1 MNSSMIT
8 AAVSMN
14 ALQQKLDMLAD
25 NISNVN
31 TVGYKRK
38 TSVFEDI
45 LTTLSPQEQDFE
57 QTGRRTPLGL
67 VQGWGAR
74 LSSMQLDLAQ
84 GMLQQTGSMTDV
96 AIEGNGLF
104 EVRTDGTLDGAPAFT
119 RHGSFQ
125 LISSGGG
132 DRTLVTNTGYPVVAQ
147 DGGVDS
153 FIVVPE
159 GYNLTIEADGTL
171 RGIGPQGSTP
181 IELGKLKMMQAT
193 KPELLQSISDNLY
206 GVPENVN
213 IADVVT
219 DVTQLPAD
227 ALGISVRQGF
237 VENSNVNLTD
247 EMADLMIVQRAYQL
261 SARALSSSD
270 EMMGMANNLRG

>member
-1 MNSSMIT
+1 MIT

-25 NISNVN
+25 NIANVN

-45 LTTLSPQEQDFE
+45 LTSLNRQEQDFE
-57 QTGRRTPLGL
+57 QAGRRTPLGYS
-67 VQGWGAR
+67 QGWGAR
-74 LSSMQLDLAQ
+74 LSSMQLDLSQ
-84 GMLQQTGSMTDV
+84 GMLQQTGTPTDV

-104 EVRTDGTLDGAPAFT
+104 EVRPDGTLGGSRAFT

-132 DRTLVTNTGYPVVAQ
+132 DRMLVTNSGFPVVAQ
-147 DGGVDS
+147 VGGAES
-153 FIVVPE
+153 FITIPE

-171 RGIGPQGSTP
+171 KGFGPQGSTP

-193 KPELLQSISDNLY
+193 KPELLQSIADNLY

-237 VENSNVNLTD
+237 VENSNVNMTD
-247 EMADLMIVQRAYQL
+247 EMADLMIVQRAYTL
-261 SARALSSSD
+261 SARAISSSD
-270 EMMGMANNLRG
+270 QMMNMANNLRA

>member
-8 AAVSMN
+8 AAVSMG

-25 NISNVN
+25 NIANVN

-45 LTTLSPQEQDFE
+45 MTSLNPQEQDFE
-57 QTGRRTPLGL
+57 QAGRRTPLGFS
-67 VQGWGAR
+67 QGWGAR
-74 LSSMQLDLAQ
+74 LSSMLLDLSQ
-84 GMLQQTGSMTDV
+84 GMLQQTGASTDV

-104 EVRTDGTLDGAPAFT
+104 EVKTDGTLDGPSAFT

-132 DRTLVTNTGYPVVAQ
+132 DRTLITNSGYPVVAEA
-147 DGGVDS
+147 GGVES
-153 FIVVPE
+153 FIVIPE
-159 GYNLTIEADGTL
+159 GYNLSIEADGTL
-171 RGIGPQGSTP
+171 IGIGPQGSTP

-193 KPELLQSISDNLY
+193 KPELLQSIADNLY

-219 DVTQLPAD
+219 NVTQLPAD
-227 ALGISVRQGF
+227 AVGISVRQGF
-237 VENSNVNLTD
+237 IENSNVNMTD
-247 EMADLMIVQRAYQL
+247 EMADLMIVQRAYTL

-270 EMMGMANNLRG
+270 QMMNMANNLRA

>member
-8 AAVSMN
+8 AAVSIN
-14 ALQQKLDMLAD
+14 ALQHKLDMLAD
-25 NISNVN
+25 NLANVN

-45 LTTLSPQEQDFE
+45 LTSLSPQDRHFE
-57 QTGRRTPLGL
+57 QPGRRTPLGYS
-67 VQGWGAR
+67 QGWGAR
-74 LSSMQLDLAQ
+74 LSSMQLDLSQ
-84 GMLQQTGSMTDV
+84 GMLQQTAVMTDV

-104 EVRTDGTLDGAPAFT
+104 EVRTDGTLDGARAFT

-125 LISSGGG
+125 LVSTGGG
-132 DRTLVTNTGYPVVAQ
+132 DRTLVTNTGHPVVAQ
-147 DGGVDS
+147 VGGVDS
-153 FIVVPE
+153 FIIVPE
-159 GYNLTIEADGTL
+159 GYNLSIEADGTL

-181 IELGKLKMMQAT
+181 IELGKLKVMQAT

-219 DVTQLPAD
+219 DVTQLPAEE
-227 ALGISVRQGF
+227 LGISVRQGF
-237 VENSNVNLTD
+237 VENSNVTMTD

-261 SARALSSSD
+261 SARAISSSD
-270 EMMGMANNLRG
+270 QMMGMANNLRG

>member
-25 NISNVN
+25 NIANVN

-45 LTTLSPQEQDFE
+45 LTSLNQQEQDF
-57 QTGRRTPLGL
+57 QQAGRRTPLGYS
-67 VQGWGAR
+67 QGWGAR
-74 LSSMQLDLAQ
+74 LSSMQLDLSQ
-84 GMLQQTGSMTDV
+84 GMLQQTGTPTDV

-104 EVRTDGTLDGAPAFT
+104 EVRPDGTLGGSRAFT

-132 DRTLVTNTGYPVVAQ
+132 DRMLVTNSGFPVVAEV
-147 DGGVDS
+147 GGTES
-153 FIVVPE
+153 FITIPE

-171 RGIGPQGSTP
+171 KGFGPQGSTP

-193 KPELLQSISDNLY
+193 KPELLQSIADNLY

-237 VENSNVNLTD
+237 VENSNVNMTD
-247 EMADLMIVQRAYQL
+247 EMADLMIVQRAYTL
-261 SARALSSSD
+261 SARAISSSD
-270 EMMGMANNLRG
+270 QMMNMANNLRA